1 MPVFTRVRDGVIVL
15 TVDGDYTAN
24 ELRRVAFG
32 AFESSDTRSSMPI
45 LLDMSGAAGLA
56 MMSTDELRASGAIFG
71 VYRDRISAI
80 SVVVSPDAHELFSAD
95 GDFGRETGVEV
106 KACDSHVDAREWL
119 AGLTETNKGSG

>member
-32 AFESSDTRSSMPI
+32 AFESGEIHSSMPI

-56 MMSTDELRASGAIFG
+56 GMSTDELRASGAIFG
-71 VYRDRISAI
+71 VYRDRIRAI
-80 SVVVSPDAHELFSAD
+80 GVVVSPDIHELFSAH

-106 KACDSHVDAREWL
+106 KACDSHVDARAWL
-119 AGLTETNKGSG
+119 AGLTKTQGDSG

>member
-56 MMSTDELRASGAIFG
+56 RMSTDELRASGAIFG

-80 SVVVSPDAHELFSAD
+80 GVVVSPDAHELFSAD

>member
-1 MPVFTRVRDGVIVL
+1 MPVFTRVRDGVVVL

-32 AFESSDTRSSMPI
+32 AFESTDLPPSVPI

-56 MMSTDELRASGAIFG
+56 RLSPDELRASGAIFG
-71 VYRDRISAI
+71 VYRDRIGAIGVVASAELHEFF
-80 SVVVSPDAHELFSAD
+80 SPD

-106 KACDSHVDAREWL
+106 KAWHSHVDAREWR
-119 AGLTETNKGSG
+119 AGFTTTEGNEV